1 VRRRS
6 TAIALLLIA
15 IASSPTADAQIA
27 DWPSERPPR
36 PLAARD
42 VKFPPYALKTL
53 PNGLQVIAVAHHE
66 QPAVSL
72 RLMVRA
78 GGAQDPADR
87 PGVAALVAAL
97 LDQGTTTRSAEQIA
111 HTIDSIGGVIGAG
124 SGTEYSFVQA
134 IVMKDS
140 FGLGLDLVSDIAKN
154 PGFAAQEIELQR
166 KQMLSSLTVS
176 YDDPEYLAGVVF
188 ERLVYG
194 PHRYGR
200 PDSGTP
206 ASLAA
211 ITRDDLVRFHKTW
224 FGANNA
230 ILAVVGDVTTDE
242 AFAGAERAFGAWGKA
257 ESAAAVVE
265 VPPAPTRRL
274 LIIDRP
280 GAVQTEIRVGN
291 TSLPRKHRDYLALD
305 LAVKI
310 LGGEGGNRLH
320 RVLRSDRGLTYGAS
334 ADLHAFKD
342 AGTIVADT
350 DTRSDST
357 GEALRLIVDEMWRLQ
372 RDRVGERELSDA
384 QAYLTGSFPLTIET
398 PSAIAAQVLSAV
410 FFGLDLEELQNFRE
424 RVNAVTVED
433 IQRVARTYLHP
444 DRLSIVLVG
453 DASRFEKQL
462 AGAGFAQF
470 ERIPV
475 SELDLSVPGL
485 RRRSTGAGGRVQPI
499 GFRGPAEPVNTPLV
513 ASAFRRPSTRLG
525 TPLSLSK
532 GRKSTAGDSLPA
544 KAGSHTID
552 GATQTA
558 QREDADALIA
568 RAIRGKGGLARLKA
582 IRTIQAL
589 SDTTVEAQGK
599 RLTIPTTIRIR
610 YPGAFRIDSEMPAGP
625 VSQVFDS
632 GTFWIVD
639 ARGANVA
646 PPLAAQSMRGNIQRD
661 AVALLLALADGRVK
675 ARRIDDIAV
684 DGRLLPAL
692 DVPLKPGG
700 PLTLLLDP
708 DSGLIVRERYPA
720 PDATGQIEERF
731 ADYRDVDGVK
741 VAFSVTVTHPQ
752 LGEIVRVMRKVTFNV
767 PLDPSLF
774 AKPS

>member
-1 VRRRS
+1 LSRR
-6 TAIALLLIA
+6 
-15 IASSPTADAQIA
+15 ASLGACVLAFVSFTSARPAVAQVA

-53 PNGLQVIAVAHHE
+53 ANGLQVIAVSHHE

-78 GGAQDPADR
+78 GGAQDPADK
-87 PGVAALVAAL
+87 PGVASLAAAL

-124 SGTEYSFVQA
+124 SGTEYSFIQA

-154 PGFAAQEIELQR
+154 PAFAPQEIELQR
-166 KQMLSSLTVS
+166 KQMLSTLTVS

-211 ITRDDLVRFHKTW
+211 ITRDDLVAFHKTW

-242 AFAGAERAFGAWGKA
+242 AFAGAERAFGTWGKA
-257 ESAAAVVE
+257 SNAAAQTE
-265 VPPAPTRRL
+265 APPAPARRL
-274 LIIDRP
+274 VIIDRP

-291 TSLPRKHRDYLALD
+291 TALPRKHPDYLALD

-334 ADLHAFKD
+334 ADLNALKD

-350 DTRSDST
+350 DTRSETT
-357 GEALRLIVDEMWRLQ
+357 GEALRLIVDEMWKLQ
-372 RDRVGERELSDA
+372 RERVGERELSDA

-398 PSAIAAQVLSAV
+398 PSAIALQVLSAV
-410 FFGLDLEELQNFRE
+410 FFGLDLRELENFRE
-424 RVNAVTVED
+424 RVNAVTVDD

-444 DRLSIVLVG
+444 DQLSIVLVG
-453 DASRFEKQL
+453 DAAKFEKQL
-462 AGAGFAQF
+462 AGVGFGQF

-475 SELDLSVPGL
+475 SELDLSLPAL
-485 RRRSTGAGGRVQPI
+485 RRRAATGAGRLEPI
-499 GFRGPAEPVNTPLV
+499 GYGLQTPPA
-513 ASAFRRPSTRLG
+513 RP
-525 TPLSLSK
+525 
-532 GRKSTAGDSLPA
+532 
-544 KAGSHTID
+544 
-552 GATQTA
+552 GAA
-558 QREDADALIA
+558 PREDADALIA
-568 RAIRGKGGLARLKA
+568 RAVQGKGGLEKLRS
-582 IRTIQAL
+582 IRTIHAE
-589 SDTTVEAQGK
+589 SETIVEADGK
-599 RLTIPTTIRIR
+599 KVTIPTTIRIK
-610 YPGAFRIDSEMPAGP
+610 YPGAFRVDSEMPAGR
-625 VSQVFDS
+625 VAQVFDS
-632 GTFWIVD
+632 GTFWIQD
-639 ARGANVA
+639 ARGATTA
-646 PPLAAQSMRGNIQRD
+646 PATAAESMRGNVQRD
-661 AVALLLALADGRVK
+661 AIALLLALADGRVK
-675 ARRIDDIAV
+675 ARRGDDLDV
-684 DGRLLPAL
+684 DGRRLPVL
-692 DVPLKPGG
+692 DVALKPGG
-700 PLTLLLDP
+700 PLVLVLDP
-708 DSGLIVRERYPA
+708 DSGLILRERYPA
-720 PDATGQIEERF
+720 PEAAGQIEERF
-731 ADYRDVDGVK
+731 SDYRDVDGIK
-741 VAFSVTVTHPQ
+741 VAFSVSVTHPQ
-752 LGEIVRVMRKVTFNV
+752 LGEVVRRMRRVAFNV
-767 PLDPSLF
+767 PLDALLF
-774 AKPS
+774 TKPS

>member
-1 VRRRS
+1 MIRRRR
-6 TAIALLLIA
+6 AAGVLLLMA
-15 IASSPTADAQIA
+15 MASARAVSAQVA

-53 PNGLQVIAVAHHE
+53 PNGLQVIAVSHHE

-97 LDQGTTTRSAEQIA
+97 LDQGTATRSAEQIA

-124 SGTEYSFVQA
+124 SGTEYTFVQA

-154 PGFAAQEIELQR
+154 PGFVPQEIELQR

-211 ITRDDLVRFHKTW
+211 ITRDDLVKFHKTW

-242 AFAGAERAFGAWGKA
+242 AFAGAERAFGSWGKA
-257 ESAAAVVE
+257 ENAAAQVE
-265 VPPAPTRRL
+265 EPPAPTRRL
-274 LIIDRP
+274 VIIDRP

-291 TSLPRKHRDYLALD
+291 TALPRKHRDYLALD

-334 ADLHAFKD
+334 ADLNALKD

-350 DTRSDST
+350 DTRSEST
-357 GEALRLIVDEMWRLQ
+357 GEALRLLVDEMWKLQ
-372 RDRVGERELSDA
+372 RERVGERELSDA

-424 RVNAVTVED
+424 RVNAVTVDD

-453 DASRFEKQL
+453 DASKFERQL

-475 SELDLSVPGL
+475 SELDLSLPGL
-485 RRRSTGAGGRVQPI
+485 RRRSSNGAGGRIQPI
-499 GFRGPAEPVNTPLV
+499 GLRWP
-513 ASAFRRPSTRLG
+513 
-525 TPLSLSK
+525 
-532 GRKSTAGDSLPA
+532 D
-544 KAGSHTID
+544 
-552 GATQTA
+552 A

-568 RAIRGKGGLARLKA
+568 RAVRGKGGLARLKA
-582 IRTIQAL
+582 IRTIHAV
-589 SDTTVEAQGK
+589 SDTMVEAEGK
-599 RLTIPTTIRIR
+599 KLTIPTTIRIR
-610 YPGAFRIDSEMPAGP
+610 YPGLFRMDSEMPAGP

-632 GTFWIVD
+632 GTFWISD
-639 ARGANVA
+639 ARGVNVA

-661 AVALLLALADGRVK
+661 AIALLLALADGRVK
-675 ARRIDDIAV
+675 ARRVEDIAV

-692 DVPLKPGG
+692 DVPLTPGG
-700 PLTLLLDP
+700 PLTLVLDP
-708 DSGLIVRERYPA
+708 DSGLILRERYPA
-720 PDATGQIEERF
+720 PDAAGLIEERF

-741 VAFSVTVTHPQ
+741 VAFTVTVTHPQ
-752 LGEIVRVMRKVTFNV
+752 LGNVVRVMRKVAFNV
-767 PLDPSLF
+767 PLDLSLF